1 MLPLVAN
8 TLYALGVVF
17 AVLVPLLAGLFLLFR
32 RLLLEADRKNQQ
44 RAEEEEREKNKKDE
58 AQKVL
63 KGMAKRWRQR
73 KIQRALKVQ
82 YAAAAEAL
90 RKDATRQ
97 FTAEEDEY
105 IWKAIDKNGNGMLSR
120 ADIKEAF
127 RLIDKNG
134 NGVLSRAEVIKA
146 CRASERVHTLLGLPK
161 NIRQEDGTRDLFE
174 LVFQELDADGSKSI
188 TLDEFTSYLRKS
200 MSSHHLGKDN
210 PIWEQIS
217 GKLSRRLP
225 DGVRNRYLELQSTAI
240 KKEERKE
247 IEKEEA
253 KRPFTAEDDKVIWNE
268 VKRIRNA
275 VLSPE
280 FEEAF
285 DLIDENRKGVL
296 SRAEV
301 IKACEANAKVR
312 KLLGLPKKQEDGTRD
327 SFEAVFQKM
336 VDEDNDDSKSIKLD
350 EFTSYLVPDHAD
362 QIWEQISDKLG
373 RCLANSVRSRYLYL
387 RKSRDSPA
395 RANWTRWKRQIR
407 KVGIR
412 NPLAVAISWR
422 ALADG
427 AVEHEQRKA
436 VEEERKKEGH
446 AEGLLGRLLGAP
458 KTPTVKKSR
467 FVGSGRG
474 REEWQFP
481 LSANLDIIYSLRQ
494 ERGFSHSPRKYTDEW
509 WDKDSHFPAKKHKAL
524 CKLKYHY
531 FAKRS
536 PGYGALF
543 STERG
548 GSDSSRS
555 SRGRLQDLSLGTPI
569 KPWAITY
576 NPTPTSGSPSK
587 RPQVP
592 GGGQPGGGSATT
604 PLFARPDTTPQQAS
618 PPINDPDLRS
628 RLAAFQAKGWQA
640 VDVGGGGDCFFRAL
654 AKQVLGDEQLHGPAR
669 QLTIRYMREH
679 REEFEEFVGD
689 FDSYVDRMSREG
701 TYVEGEVEILAAAN
715 AFNVHIKVYGRSGAH
730 DKTFSPLI
738 SNYETR
744 PIYIVHY
751 QDAQHYVVL
760 ERMDPAPTAR
770 GCRPRSMSTSRR
782 DLSLGTPSAPATAR
796 RPSTCTLRSAA
807 SERQVNA
814 AIDSGAG
821 AITPPQPPRPNSG
834 PTARGGLDRP
844 GSSRGPRQDSRGTPS
859 ARILPLASQLPR
871 PNSGP
876 TDLGGLDRS
885 WSRRELQQDKRD
897 SRRTPSAT
905 SLYSASAK
913 SSSQS
918 TNPATNSGMDGWD
931 A

>member
-1 MLPLVAN
+1 MSPLVAN
-8 TLYALGVVF
+8 TLYAVFTALGVFTVIG
-17 AVLVPLLAGLFLLFR
+17 LLLAGFLLLYRR
-32 RLLLEADRKNQQ
+32 RLRKEKQ
-44 RAEEEEREKNKKDE
+44 RKEK

-63 KGMAKRWRQR
+63 KGMAKRWRDR
-73 KIQRALKVQ
+73 KLQRALKVQ
-82 YAAAAEAL
+82 YEAKAAKDAAAAEAL

-120 ADIKEAF
+120 ADIEEAF

-200 MSSHHLGKDN
+200 RSSHHLGKDN

-225 DGVRNRYLELQSTAI
+225 DGVRNRYLELQRI
-240 KKEERKE
+240 E
-247 IEKEEA
+247 IEKEEEA
-253 KRPFTAEDDKVIWNE
+253 KRPFTAEDDEVIWNE
-268 VKRIRNA
+268 VKRIRNEMKRI
-275 VLSPE
+275 P
-280 FEEAF
+280 
-285 DLIDENRKGVL
+285 I
-296 SRAEV
+296 
-301 IKACEANAKVR
+301 
-312 KLLGLPKKQEDGTRD
+312 
-327 SFEAVFQKM
+327 
-336 VDEDNDDSKSIKLD
+336 
-350 EFTSYLVPDHAD
+350 D

-373 RCLANSVRSRYLYL
+373 RCLPDGVRDRYMYL
-387 RKSRDSPA
+387 WYRYSPA
-395 RANWTRWKRQIR
+395 RANWQSL
-407 KVGIR
+407 IR
-412 NPLAVAISWR
+412 NVRRRHRVAISWR

-427 AVEHEQRKA
+427 AVEHKEQRKA
-436 VEEERKKEGH
+436 VEEERKKEEH
-446 AEGLLGRLLGAP
+446 KEELLGWLLGAARTP
-458 KTPTVKKSR
+458 MAKTPTVKKSR

-481 LSANLDIIYSLRQ
+481 LSANLSANLDIIYSLRQ
-494 ERGFSHSPRKYTDEW
+494 ELGFSHSPRKYTDEW

-548 GSDSSRS
+548 GLDSSRS
-555 SRGRLQDLSLGTPI
+555 SRGRQQDLSQGTP
-569 KPWAITY
+569 
-576 NPTPTSGSPSK
+576 
-587 RPQVP
+587 
-592 GGGQPGGGSATT
+592 QP
-604 PLFARPDTTPQQAS
+604 AS
-618 PPINDPDLRS
+618 PPITDTELRS
-628 RLAAFQAKGWQA
+628 RLAAFQANGWRA
-640 VDVGGGGDCFFRAL
+640 VDAGGGGNCFFHAL
-654 AKQVLGDEQLHGPAR
+654 AKQVHGDAQRHGLAR
-669 QLTIRYMREH
+669 QETIRYMREH
-679 REEFEEFVGD
+679 RGEFEGGVPGD
-689 FDSYVDRMSREG
+689 FDSYVDCMSREG
-701 TYVEGEVEILAAAN
+701 TSIEGEVEILAAAN
-715 AFNVHIKVYGRSGAH
+715 AFNVHIKVYGWSR
-730 DKTFSPLI
+730 DYDRTFSPLI
-738 SNYETR
+738 SNDETR
-744 PIYIVHY
+744 PIYIVHD
-751 QDAQHYVVL
+751 QAAQHYVVL

-770 GCRPRSMSTSRR
+770 GGLPRSMSASGR

-796 RPSTCTLRSAA
+796 RPSTCSLHSAA

-834 PTARGGLDRP
+834 PTDRRGLDRP
-844 GSSRGPRQDSRGTPS
+844 RSSRELRQDSRGTPS
-859 ARILPLASQLPR
+859 ARILPPASQLPR

-885 WSRRELQQDKRD
+885 WSSCRLGQDSRRTPSATILPPASQLPRPISGPTDLGGLDRSWSQRPLRQD

-905 SLYSASAK
+905 SLYLASAR

-918 TNPATNSGMDGWD
+918 TNPATNSGMDELD

>member
-200 MSSHHLGKDN
+200 RSSHHLGKDN

-225 DGVRNRYLELQSTAI
+225 DGVRNRYLELQRI
-240 KKEERKE
+240 E
-247 IEKEEA
+247 IEKEEEA
-253 KRPFTAEDDKVIWNE
+253 KRPFTAEDDEVIWNE
-268 VKRIRNA
+268 VKRIRNEMKRI
-275 VLSPE
+275 P
-280 FEEAF
+280 
-285 DLIDENRKGVL
+285 I
-296 SRAEV
+296 
-301 IKACEANAKVR
+301 
-312 KLLGLPKKQEDGTRD
+312 
-327 SFEAVFQKM
+327 
-336 VDEDNDDSKSIKLD
+336 
-350 EFTSYLVPDHAD
+350 D

-373 RCLANSVRSRYLYL
+373 RCLPDGVRDRYEYL
-387 RKSRDSPA
+387 WYRYSPA
-395 RANWTRWKRQIR
+395 RANWQRWIR
-407 KVGIR
+407 KVR
-412 NPLAVAISWR
+412 QRHRVAISWR
-422 ALADG
+422 GLVDAWL
-427 AVEHEQRKA
+427 EHE
-436 VEEERKKEGH
+436 EEKRKKEPEEQPKE
-446 AEGLLGRLLGAP
+446 ALLPWIFGAAKTP
-458 KTPTVKKSR
+458 TARTPMAKTPTVKKSR

-474 REEWQFP
+474 REEWRFP
-481 LSANLDIIYSLRQ
+481 LSENLSANLDIIYSLRQ
-494 ERGFSHSPRKYTDEW
+494 ERGFSHSPRKYIPVDAPDEW
-509 WDKDSHFPAKKHKAL
+509 WDTETKSWRHFPAKKHKAL
-524 CKLKYHY
+524 CKLRHP
-531 FAKRS
+531 ALTHRN
-536 PGYGALF
+536 PPLGYGALL

-555 SRGRLQDLSLGTPI
+555 SRGRLQDLSRGTPM
-569 KPWAITY
+569 KPRAITY

-604 PLFARPDTTPQQAS
+604 PPFARPDTTPQKAS
-618 PPINDPDLRS
+618 PPINDTELRR
-628 RLAAFQAKGWQA
+628 RLAALQADGWQA

-654 AKQVLGDEQLHGPAR
+654 AKQVRGDEQLHGLAR
-669 QLTIRYMREH
+669 QETIRYMREH
-679 REEFEEFVGD
+679 REDFGEFVGN

-701 TYVEGEVEILAAAN
+701 TFIEGELEILAAAN

-738 SNYETR
+738 SNDETR
-744 PIYIVHY
+744 PVYMAHY
-751 QDAQHYVVL
+751 EAAQHYVVL
-760 ERMDPAPTAR
+760 EQMDPAPTAR
-770 GCRPRSMSTSRR
+770 GGRPGSMSTSRR
-782 DLSLGTPSAPATAR
+782 DLSLRTPSAPATAR

-821 AITPPQPPRPNSG
+821 AITPPQLPRPNSG

-844 GSSRGPRQDSRGTPS
+844 GSSRELRQDSRGTPS
-859 ARILPLASQLPR
+859 ARILPPASQLPR
-871 PNSGP
+871 PISGP

-905 SLYSASAK
+905 SLYLASAR

-918 TNPATNSGMDGWD
+918 TNPATNSGMDEWD

>member
-1 MLPLVAN
+1 
-8 TLYALGVVF
+8 
-17 AVLVPLLAGLFLLFR
+17 
-32 RLLLEADRKNQQ
+32 
-44 RAEEEEREKNKKDE
+44 
-58 AQKVL
+58 
-63 KGMAKRWRQR
+63 
-73 KIQRALKVQ
+73 
-82 YAAAAEAL
+82 
-90 RKDATRQ
+90 
-97 FTAEEDEY
+97 
-105 IWKAIDKNGNGMLSR
+105 MLSR
-120 ADIKEAF
+120 ADIEEAF

-200 MSSHHLGKDN
+200 RSSHHLGKDN

-225 DGVRNRYLELQSTAI
+225 DGVRNRYLELQRI
-240 KKEERKE
+240 E
-247 IEKEEA
+247 IEKEEEA
-253 KRPFTAEDDKVIWNE
+253 KRPFTAEDDEVIWNE
-268 VKRIRNA
+268 VKRIRNEMKRI
-275 VLSPE
+275 P
-280 FEEAF
+280 
-285 DLIDENRKGVL
+285 I
-296 SRAEV
+296 
-301 IKACEANAKVR
+301 
-312 KLLGLPKKQEDGTRD
+312 
-327 SFEAVFQKM
+327 
-336 VDEDNDDSKSIKLD
+336 
-350 EFTSYLVPDHAD
+350 D

-373 RCLANSVRSRYLYL
+373 RCLPDGVRDRYMYL
-387 RKSRDSPA
+387 WYRYSPA
-395 RANWTRWKRQIR
+395 RANWQSL
-407 KVGIR
+407 IR
-412 NPLAVAISWR
+412 NVRRRHRVAISWR

-427 AVEHEQRKA
+427 AVEHKEQRKA
-436 VEEERKKEGH
+436 VEEERKKEEH
-446 AEGLLGRLLGAP
+446 KEELLGWLLGAARTP
-458 KTPTVKKSR
+458 MAKTPTVKKSR

-481 LSANLDIIYSLRQ
+481 LSANLSANLDIIYSLRQ
-494 ERGFSHSPRKYTDEW
+494 ELGFSHSPRKYTDEW

-555 SRGRLQDLSLGTPI
+555 SRGRQQDLSQGTPI
-569 KPWAITY
+569 KPRAITY
-576 NPTPTSGSPSK
+576 NLTPTSGPPSK

-604 PLFARPDTTPQQAS
+604 PPFARPDTTPQPAS
-618 PPINDPDLRS
+618 PPITDTELRS
-628 RLAAFQAKGWQA
+628 RLAAFQANGWRA
-640 VDVGGGGDCFFRAL
+640 VDAGGGGNCFFHAL
-654 AKQVLGDEQLHGPAR
+654 AKQVHGDAQRHGLAR
-669 QLTIRYMREH
+669 QETIRYMREH
-679 REEFEEFVGD
+679 RGEFEGGVPGD

-701 TYVEGEVEILAAAN
+701 TFIEGEVEILAAAN
-715 AFNVHIKVYGRSGAH
+715 AFNVHIKVYGWSR
-730 DKTFSPLI
+730 DYDRTFSPLI
-738 SNYETR
+738 SNDETR
-744 PIYIVHY
+744 PIYIVHD
-751 QDAQHYVVL
+751 QAAQHYVVL

-770 GCRPRSMSTSRR
+770 GGLPRSMSASGR

-796 RPSTCTLRSAA
+796 RPSTCSLHSAA

-834 PTARGGLDRP
+834 PTDRRGLDRP
-844 GSSRGPRQDSRGTPS
+844 RSSRELRQDSRGTPS
-859 ARILPLASQLPR
+859 ARILPPASQLPR

-885 WSRRELQQDKRD
+885 WSQRPLRQD

-905 SLYSASAK
+905 SLYLASAR

-918 TNPATNSGMDGWD
+918 TNPATNSGMDELD